1 MDKID
6 QQIKRFEGLDIWDIV
21 KEVINREENVLINL
35 VKEQLTEGETKTG
48 KTKTYSPNS
57 KNYVEMKLNEGRI
70 KSSTLPHMNLYNEG
84 NFYEQL
90 SAVIKEKTIE
100 IFSNDG
106 KAKKLEDLYGNEIYI
121 PNEQRMIQLKL
132 HILPIIQKQ
141 IREQLGY

>member
-70 KSSTLPHMNLYNEG
+70 KSSTLPYMNLYNEG